1 MAWEYKITK
10 SSLWYKIYRK
20 KEEDWIMKME
30 WLQRNSYTLNI
41 ENARTFYTVND
52 AMSALVIAKTQWDK
66 RSLEKKQ
73 TPITSTKK
81 SGLEGK
87 REKKSWSE
95 L

>member
-1 MAWEYKITK
+1 
-10 SSLWYKIYRK
+10 
-20 KEEDWIMKME
+20 MKME
-30 WLQRNSYTLNI
+30 WLQRNGYTINI

-52 AMSALVIAKTQWDK
+52 AMSALVLAKTKWDK

-81 SGLEGK
+81 SGFEGK